1 MMKLTA
7 MLPLLLLSA
16 TVSAAD
22 IELPKPETTGGMPL
36 MEALQNRR
44 TDRKFSS
51 KPLPRQILSNLLWA
65 ANGINRPDGRRTA
78 PSALN
83 RQELSLYVMIPEG
96 TFRYESAENKLVQIS
111 TERTGDAPLM
121 VVFVADTS
129 KQQLRFAQVDSGFI
143 GQNIYLYC
151 ASEKLATVFR
161 ASFREADYAPLLK
174 LPEMQKM
181 LYVQAVGYP
190 AE

>member
-1 MMKLTA
+1 MMKITA
-7 MLPLLLLSA
+7 MLPFLLLSA

-78 PSALN
+78 PTALN

-129 KQQLRFAQVDSGFI
+129 KQQLRFAQVDCGFI

-174 LPEMQKM
+174 LPEAQKM

>member
-1 MMKLTA
+1 MRKITA
-7 MLPLLLLSA
+7 MLPFLLLSA

-22 IELPKPETTGGMPL
+22 IELPKPETSGGMPL

-78 PSALN
+78 PTALN

-143 GQNIYLYC
+143 GQNVYLFA
-151 ASEKLATVFR
+151 ASNGLATVFR
-161 ASFREADYAPLLK
+161 GSFDKESLTRVLK
-174 LPEMQKM
+174 LDQKHDV
-181 LYVQAVGYP
+181 LFVQVVGRP
-190 AE
+190 AK